1 MWLLCIDM
9 NFMDYVLI
17 WKHAQN
23 IFIERSTEEE
33 RREKLAGNYADYLA
47 EKYNTSVVLY
57 GCNERGEI

>member
-1 MWLLCIDM
+1 MYRYELYGLCSDLKTRTKYI
-9 NFMDYVLI
+9 YRKKPI
-17 WKHAQN
+17 
-23 IFIERSTEEE
+23 TEEE